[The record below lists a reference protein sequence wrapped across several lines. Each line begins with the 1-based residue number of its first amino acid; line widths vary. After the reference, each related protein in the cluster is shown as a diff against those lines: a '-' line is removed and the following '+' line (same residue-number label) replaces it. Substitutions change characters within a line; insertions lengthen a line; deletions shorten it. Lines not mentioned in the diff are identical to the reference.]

1 MIELIM
7 NDYWNASQGDFMER
21 KYFRWAN
28 SMEYPS
34 LWLLMQKKLYQIII
48 WIMHRIFSTWRN
60 SIIAKITLILF
71 YQPSID
77 WYNTTTVIITLTVSC
92 QWVLHNS
99 VSHSY
104 NYSASHYITIPPV
117 TLILLC
123 LSLLCYSTNHY
134 ITILPVTFILLC

>member
-1 MIELIM
+1 MITEMHHMEISWRESTLGGQTLWNIHLY
-7 NDYWNASQGDFMER
+7 DYWC
-21 KYFRWAN
+21 K
-28 SMEYPS
+28 
-34 LWLLMQKKLYQIII
+34 KKLYQIII

-77 WYNTTTVIITLTVSC
+77 WHNTTTVIITLTVSC